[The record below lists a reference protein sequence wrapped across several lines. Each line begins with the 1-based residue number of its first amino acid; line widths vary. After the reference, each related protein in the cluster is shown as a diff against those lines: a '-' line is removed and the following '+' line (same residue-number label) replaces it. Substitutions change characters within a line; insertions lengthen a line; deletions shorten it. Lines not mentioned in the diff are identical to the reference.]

1 MTQNAQR
8 QAALRALLA
17 DFRVIPVLTIDR
29 VEDAVPLAQ
38 ALVAGGLAAIEITL
52 RTAAAVEA
60 ARAIAAQVPDAIVG
74 IGTVLNARD
83 LATARE
89 VGARFAL
96 SPGATPAL
104 LDAAAQSPL
113 PFAPGVGT
121 ASEAMAAMERGFD
134 IVKLFPAAQ
143 VGGIGMARAL
153 GGPFP
158 DLRFCP
164 TGGVSAANAAEWL
177 AEKNVLAIGGSW
189 IAPAADIRAGA
200 WDTIAARAKAAR
212 ALW

>member
-1 MTQNAQR
+1 MSHTAER
-8 QAALRALLA
+8 QQALRALLS
-17 DFRVIPVLTIDR
+17 DFRVIPVLTIER

-52 RTAAAVEA
+52 RTQAAVAA
-60 ARAIAAQVPDAIVG
+60 ARAIAAQAPEAIVG

-89 VGARFAL
+89 IGARFAL

-200 WDTIAARAKAAR
+200 WDKIEARAKAAR